1 MKGYTMSLDNFLRA
15 AAPNLSPAERA
26 RMLRAAAAD
35 NNVDVAHKLDPHL
48 VRKALM
54 HARVAGLHH
63 THVIN
68 GVVSALQD
76 AGLVDDEAEAN

>member
-1 MKGYTMSLDNFLRA
+1 MSLDNLLRSV
-15 AAPNLSPAERA
+15 APNLSPAQRSKS
-26 RMLRAAAAD
+26 LQAAAGTKDAG
-35 NNVDVAHKLDPHL
+35 NGAKLDPHL
-48 VRKALM
+48 VRRALM

-76 AGLVDDEAEAN
+76 AGLVADDESN